1 MNKKKKFS
9 LYIFSSLISFLLIIT
24 NLFAEEKTL
33 DLLKSLDLENK
44 KDSNIEKMSLEE
56 LDELEKLQKEL
67 EKQQLEQAKEF
78 LENSNKN
85 KSESASSTESKL
97 ISKEDNKFFRKAYAC
112 FKRQE
117 SGKLNSQ
124 FTDISD
130 HFTYNPEGGELTP
143 SDRCNEGQIH
153 QDFGQIN
160 FSNYKDVKFCYS
172 INPKANFPPMIGIYI
187 FNPKTQKKDSCTSN
201 LDRSFEE
208 KSYINGPINV
218 DIKTGLFDVREII
231 SQQKGKKDHGNKD
244 LESKLQMVFSLI
256 SQKEYVENI
265 SKKSSSDLLKV
276 SLFGIKLNDDISN
289 YESLNKIMKPNWSYG
304 LYPSSDPYITD
315 NGVLNYVYTTGGG
328 GFKKG
333 DDYDGMYQHI
343 YSGQV
348 KNREADDMM
357 TMLSEYDH
365 FLVKPPFNND
375 NFENYIIKFDPI
387 TKKTVAVLAKF
398 KESSKDD
405 CEKISGQLKFWEI
418 YGESYKKV
426 LRERGLSFQELKGN
440 LFIRGSDYDDKK
452 FIWERGDPV
461 NEIAQFGFTCEYHS
475 FSVDRWIYIFDLRN
489 EAKFYDNLHSILMA
503 KIKKEK
509 QSEQKKIE

>member
-1 MNKKKKFS
+1 MR
-9 LYIFSSLISFLLIIT
+9 ILLIIAILAFSFSSKSFSFT
-24 NLFAEEKTL
+24 HDKIIK
-33 DLLKSLDLENK
+33 DLNKAADQLNKDLNK
-44 KDSNIEKMSLEE
+44 NSNDDSNNL
-56 LDELEKLQKEL
+56 
-67 EKQQLEQAKEF
+67 
-78 LENSNKN
+78 NKN
-85 KSESASSTESKL
+85 PVNLNEKKVEKRSSSANEGKL
-97 ISKEDNKFFRKAYAC
+97 ISKADNKFFRKAYAC
-112 FKRQE
+112 FKRRE
-117 SGKLNSQ
+117 DNKLNSQ
-124 FTDISD
+124 FKDISD

-143 SDRCNEGQIH
+143 SDRCREGQIH
-153 QDFGQIN
+153 QDFQKIN
-160 FSNYKDVKFCYS
+160 FSNFKNVKFCYS
-172 INPKANFPPMIGIYI
+172 IDPKANFPPMIGVYI
-187 FNPKTQKKDSCTSN
+187 TNPKTKKKDSCTSN
-201 LDRSFEE
+201 LNYNFEE
-208 KSYINGPINV
+208 RSYINGPINV

-315 NGVLNYVYTTGGG
+315 NGVFNYVYTTGGG

-333 DDYDGMYQHI
+333 DDYDDGMYQHI

-348 KNREADDMM
+348 TNRKADDMM

-365 FLVKPPFNND
+365 FLVKPPVNND

-398 KESSKDD
+398 KKSSKDD

-418 YGESYKKV
+418 YGETYKKS
-426 LRERGLSFQELKGN
+426 LKKRGLNFQEYNGN
-440 LFIRGSDYDDKK
+440 LFIRGSDYDNKK
-452 FIWERGDPV
+452 LIWERGDPV

-475 FSVDRWIYIFDLRN
+475 FSVDRWIYVFDLRN

-503 KIKKEK
+503 KIKKKK
-509 QSEQKKIE
+509 QSEQKKIEGSGQLKGL